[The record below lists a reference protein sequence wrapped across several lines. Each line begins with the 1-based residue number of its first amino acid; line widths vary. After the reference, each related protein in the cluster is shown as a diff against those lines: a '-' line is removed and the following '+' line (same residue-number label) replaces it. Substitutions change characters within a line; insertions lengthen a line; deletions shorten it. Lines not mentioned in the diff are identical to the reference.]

1 MNKIVEIKNHLR
13 SYGGKTYR
21 ANETA
26 MGYNSSL
33 HPKMGESGK
42 KAFKNF
48 KDICDII
55 EKILRKEKKLALI
68 NGKILVI

>member
-42 KAFKNF
+42 KAFKKRLKRGESF
-48 KDICDII
+48 D
-55 EKILRKEKKLALI
+55 
-68 NGKILVI
+68 V